1 MSGLEAGSGWVNPNQ
16 SKCEVKWFWID
27 GLRGES
33 LRTVETC
40 SLAIVL
46 ESGLRGLRSQAEKLF
61 RSCLIV
67 VGQDR
72 SNVTLRGDLVLRL
85 CVDLVLG

>member
-1 MSGLEAGSGWVNPNQ
+1 MSGLEAGSGWMDPNQ
-16 SKCEVKWFWID
+16 SKCEVKWFWFD
-27 GLRGES
+27 GLQAKG

-40 SLAIVL
+40 SLAIVF

-67 VGQDR
+67 VGRDW
-72 SNVTLRGDLVLRL
+72 SNVTLRGDLVL
-85 CVDLVLG
+85 G